1 MISLLITIITI
12 ALVAALAIATIFYMG
27 GSQSKAFLAAEA
39 TEQINQGTQIL
50 GAMDLFKVDHDRW
63 PDSLDE
69 LVSEGY
75 LKTIPRIGI
84 TASKAT
90 IIAQANAQ
98 SLGPAWEMPMPGVP
112 IAWVKPPEGGY
123 TTSVCKEIN
132 SKARKYQ
139 GILKTMQIS
148 PDPQCFGKNLSNL
161 RVVVSRSVADIT
173 AFAESYD
180 EVVDSRSYPPVFDVS
195 DPSWLIAPPETR
207 AQSPEELD
215 QPEVLVPQAG
225 LTISSL
231 SHDFGSLLRGQTA
244 PSSPAFIIS
253 NTGTVNLTSLNI
265 SVTNSSEGYS
275 LSSNCPVQLTPG
287 ENCQFQANFTA
298 LKDRSSLA
306 NIVVKSDQT
315 QEGRILL
322 TAAVQAPVL
331 SWNNSFEF
339 GTFNVGQTVFST
351 ATLVNEGNYVA
362 NNLAINLS
370 NSSNTTISIANNNC
384 PTSLNPGQSCTVEM
398 AHTPTTAGTRTGA
411 AVLAS
416 ADLAEPKNAAYSST
430 SLGFEFEWTG
440 TSFGNVPINT
450 SVERNFSLLNDGT
463 ANIPSAYVN
472 LTANSTVQIVSNT
485 CGTVSAPVALN
496 SQATCTVRL
505 RYTPVSAGVLTGAKI
520 TAHSGSVSKDYDLQG
535 NAVLAAT
542 QGILE
547 YIGPLSGIQFTSS
560 EHFPGPDVNMAT
572 NTWRGLS
579 PHRMYSISSSGVSE
593 TKALSST
600 ATNDFFV
607 IDTNRAIRF
616 KNATTFAVYNYNVS
630 TRLWEIYAG
639 SEKILGYTRAYTT
652 LRGQFNPFD
661 GYFYILN
668 QITNNAPY
676 SIGLIKFRMVNSSMV
691 DFSSGVLNLT
701 GDIGSY
707 ASSILAV
714 NPSRGYFGP
723 DGWLYM
729 MGSSTASSSTHVN
742 SLIAINL
749 ATGQTRMVP
758 YPVPAG
764 YSITGCRYGTQCRL
778 DFVFDSAWNILRQ
791 LNGQIL
797 LYPYQGNSTWGDPY
811 PIVGTFRSTSDGG
824 STLTTL
830 AGTGSA
836 ARVGAGFTLI
846 KGPNDA
852 TLLIGSNQMW
862 RIR

>member
-132 SKARKYQ
+132 SKARKYR
-139 GILKTMQIS
+139 GILKAMQIS

-161 RVVVSRSVADIT
+161 RVVVSRSILDIE

-180 EVVDSRSYPPVFDVS
+180 EELDFRSYPPVFDVS

-535 NAVLAAT
+535 NAVLGAT

-547 YIGPLSGIQFTSS
+547 YVSNLNGISFNSRSGESPLAVNIATNSWVRTRTGDSNRIYTISPSGPLEDKLIPSGSS
-560 EHFPGPDVNMAT
+560 N
-572 NTWRGLS
+572 
-579 PHRMYSISSSGVSE
+579 
-593 TKALSST
+593 
-600 ATNDFFV
+600 FV
-607 IDTNRAIRF
+607 IDTNRVIRF
-616 KNATTFAVYNYNVS
+616 KTNNTLAVYNYNTS
-630 TRLWEIYAG
+630 TQKWDLYPGTEKTISYPRSTYA
-639 SEKILGYTRAYTT
+639 

-668 QITNNAPY
+668 PISNTPPF
-676 SIGLIKFRMVNSSMV
+676 SVGLIKFRMVNFSMV
-691 DFSSGVLNLT
+691 DFSSNILNLT
-701 GDIGSY
+701 GVVESY
-707 ASSILAV
+707 TANFYHI
-714 NPSRGYFGP
+714 NPNYGYFGP

-729 MGSSTASSSTHVN
+729 SRTTLDLSSSPIN
-742 SLIAINL
+742 NLIAINL
-749 ATGQTRMVP
+749 ATGQTRTVS
-758 YPVPAG
+758 YSVPAG
-764 YSITGCRYGTQCRL
+764 YSITPCLYLYDCRFT
-778 DFVFDSAWNILRQ
+778 FVFDSSWNILRH

-797 LYPYQGNSTWGDPY
+797 LYPYQGNYTWSSPY
-811 PIVGTFRSTSDGG
+811 PILGTFTTDTG
-824 STLTTL
+824 SFSPTV

-836 ARVGAGFTLI
+836 AKVGPGFHLI
-846 KGPNDA
+846 KGPNDS